1 VNAKRPGAGTGW
13 PECCRWNGEG
23 EIWMW
28 QGREVSTYLN
38 IKGNPKDK
46 KQLIFNE
53 ESRSATCI
61 NFLCI
66 TFKGC

>member
-1 VNAKRPGAGTGW
+1 MERGRGNMDVAGR
-13 PECCRWNGEG
+13 C
-23 EIWMW
+23 
-28 QGREVSTYLN
+28 QHLN

>member
-1 VNAKRPGAGTGW
+1 MLGLAGQSAADGTGKGKHG
-13 PECCRWNGEG
+13 C
-23 EIWMW
+23 
-28 QGREVSTYLN
+28 GREGRCQHLN